1 MTNRY
6 VTIKL
11 SNKWKRPGSLYDGR
25 AIRYNGNRLGRYVTI
40 TVYTI
45 PDRKSKRHENLSG
58 KVETKYKFAQ
68 SCTLFIF
75 ARNKKHNMYH
85 RM

>member
-58 KVETKYKFAQ
+58 IVETKYKH
-68 SCTLFIF
+68 TL
-75 ARNKKHNMYH
+75 
-85 RM
+85 